1 MSSSRSRSFWKV
13 EASRVIERVILHYDI
28 TSEQIE
34 TLPIITRSLIK
45 NMCKKFSD
53 LEEVTLLI

>member
-1 MSSSRSRSFWKV
+1 M